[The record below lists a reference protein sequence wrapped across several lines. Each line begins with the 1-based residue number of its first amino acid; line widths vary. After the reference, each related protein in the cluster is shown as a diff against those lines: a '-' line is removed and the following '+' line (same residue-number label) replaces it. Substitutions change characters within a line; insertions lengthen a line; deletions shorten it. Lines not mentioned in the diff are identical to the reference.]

1 MFMKL
6 LTELKSAKNACGNYF
21 RTELYFYTQ
30 SPHGG
35 RVERLLQLW
44 RQI

>member
-1 MFMKL
+1 MFKTL
-6 LTELKSAKNACGNYF
+6 LTERKSAKNACGNYS

-35 RVERLLQLW
+35 RVEILLQ
-44 RQI
+44 Q